1 MLMESLEKLEG
12 TVEKLLR
19 EMENLREENQKLKQE
34 LKRMNGAGPLQ
45 NEEALNRLKSV
56 IKKLESLSITK
67 S

>member
-1 MLMESLEKLEG
+1 MESLEKLER

-19 EMENLREENQKLKQE
+19 EMENLREENQRLKQE
-34 LKRMNGAGPLQ
+34 LKRTDGAASPQ
-45 NEEALNRLKSV
+45 NEEALNRLKGV